1 MSKHTPG
8 PWEIEPLQGKYY
20 GTRILLDSGVIEVW
34 TGGSR
39 PQKPSEREIADGW
52 TPDVGMDHVES
63 EEDYANACL
72 ISSAPELLDACEAAI
87 RYDAVIQTCANDP
100 ERMSSACTAEGDDLD
115 GLYNDWISKA
125 RAAIRKATGEA

>member
-1 MSKHTPG
+1 VSKHTPG

-34 TGGSR
+34 TDGSR

-72 ISSAPELLDACEAAI
+72 ISAAPELLDALRGLI
-87 RYDAVIQTCANDP
+87 RHIGTTAMYQDAP
-100 ERMSSACTAEGDDLD
+100 EFNA
-115 GLYNDWISKA
+115 A